1 MMLADT
7 ATPTFRALAAERL
20 RSEPP
25 GWLEVPSNPRGDH
38 TLDPEPVLPFVAG
51 GPPRAAAVLVPVVLH
66 EDEPA
71 ILFTERSTGLREH
84 SGQIAFPGGKMETND
99 PSPLVTALREAQEE
113 IGLDPGAVTP
123 IGYLDAYLSTTNY
136 LILPVVGLVR
146 PPLALALNPARWRAP
161 SRCRCAF
168 SWTPSITSCIPRSG
182 RAGNGATTRCPTASA
197 TSGASRRASC
207 AISTNV
213 STDKRR
219 LLLRAPLRASEGN
232 ADERLH
238 G

>member
-1 MMLADT
+1 MLADT

-84 SGQIAFPGGKMETND
+84 SGQIAFPGGKIDAGETAED
-99 PSPLVTALREAQEE
+99 AALREAEEE
-113 IGLDPGAVTP
+113 IGLEARFVEVIGRGPDYLTGSGFHIAPVLALVTP
-123 IGYLDAYLSTTNY
+123 GFTLRLNPREVSDAFE
-136 LILPVVGLVR
+136 V
-146 PPLALALNPARWRAP
+146 PLAFLMDPANHRKG
-161 SRCRCAF
+161 SRL
-168 SWTPSITSCIPRSG
+168 WK
-182 RAGNGATTRCPTASA
+182 GATRTFIEMPYRERYIWGVTA
-197 TSGASRRASC
+197 G
-207 AISTNV
+207 ILHV
-213 STDKRR
+213 
-219 LLLRAPLRASEGN
+219 LY
-232 ADERLH
+232 ERLY
-238 G
+238 GAEGARGAAA

>member
-99 PSPLVTALREAQEE
+99 PSPLVTALREAHEE

-146 PPLALALNPARWRAP
+146 PPLALALNP
-161 SRCRCAF
+161 
-168 SWTPSITSCIPRSG
+168 G
-182 RAGNGATTRCPTASA
+182 EVASA
-197 TSGASRRASC
+197 FEVPVRFLMDPEHHQLHSKEWKGRERRYYAMPYGERYIWGVT
-207 AISTNV
+207 AGIVRN
-213 STDKRR
+213 
-219 LLLRAPLRASEGN
+219 LY
-232 ADERLH
+232 ERLY